1 MSTSCSSLSGSLMG
15 ERLRGT
21 FCMTVYSREKENHT
35 LHHRTH
41 TTYIIAY
48 SNIVQNDMLF
58 VVSDVHLMCFHR
70 LFSMRLCVDTF
81 CMRICVCSPVFLQV
95 CERITLLADAAVCR
109 FSWVLLI
116 GSEVLLPLS
125 LCLCLHSR
133 QFLTATQH
141 TERRQTVLLERLP

>member
-21 FCMTVYSREKENHT
+21 FCMTVCGTEGKKIMCYTAAHAGHT
-35 LHHRTH
+35 LPVKLH
-41 TTYIIAY
+41 TQLHLCL
-48 SNIVQNDMLF
+48 SVC
-58 VVSDVHLMCFHR
+58 VSDVHLMC
-70 LFSMRLCVDTF
+70 LCVDAF
-81 CMRICVCSPVFLQV
+81 CIRTCVCLLVFVQV
-95 CERITLLADAAVCR
+95 YECITLLADAAVCR

-141 TERRQTVLLERLP
+141 TEKRKTVLLEPMP